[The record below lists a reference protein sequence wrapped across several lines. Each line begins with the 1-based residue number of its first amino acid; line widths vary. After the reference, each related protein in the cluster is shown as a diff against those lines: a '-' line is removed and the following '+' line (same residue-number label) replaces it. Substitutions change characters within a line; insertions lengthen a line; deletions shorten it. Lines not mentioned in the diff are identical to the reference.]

1 MEEEVLRLLKED
13 VAALSDRSRAA
24 LVSQLRK
31 CGFAI
36 VSLPCQETSFTR
48 RSLQRLTEEFF
59 TKSKED
65 KQRYAMDL
73 HPFDKPEEGAENPL
87 EEGYVPLFD
96 YEFYQ
101 VRY

>member
-1 MEEEVLRLLKED
+1 MDEGVLRLLKD

-31 CGFAI
+31 YGFAI

-59 TKSKED
+59 TKNKED

-73 HPFDKPEEGAENPL
+73 HPFDKPEEGADSPL
-87 EEGYVPLFD
+87 EQGYVPLFD